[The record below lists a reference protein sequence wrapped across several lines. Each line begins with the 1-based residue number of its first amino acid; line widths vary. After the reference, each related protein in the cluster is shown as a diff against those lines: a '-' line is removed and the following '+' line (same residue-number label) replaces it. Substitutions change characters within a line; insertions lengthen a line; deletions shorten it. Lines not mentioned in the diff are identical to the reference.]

1 MSEPIDCSRLA
12 EISEGDTAFEREL
25 LVAYLEDARHCL
37 QQLDLAIANCDWDSA
52 RAVAHQLKGSSGN
65 VGATIAAEICAQ
77 IEHQTRKQQVML
89 LPDLQAAIDAVG
101 DRISSW
107 GERS

>member
-1 MSEPIDCSRLA
+1 MSEPIDRSRLA
-12 EISEGDTAFEREL
+12 EISDGDAEFEREL

-37 QQLDLAIANCDWDSA
+37 QQLDLAIATSDWEST

-65 VGATIAAEICAQ
+65 VGAMIAAEICAQ
-77 IEHQTRKQQVML
+77 IEHQTRSQRVMS
-89 LPDLQAAIDAVG
+89 LPDLHAAIDAIG

-107 GERS
+107 GD